1 MAEPVEDKGLLSQKL
16 EEDRQKMGVQA
27 AELKEEYDVPHRI
40 NAAVRRNPLPSVIA
54 ALLTGFLL
62 SRLPPRRKEVFVLSE
77 PLNAT
82 TSRDLPLPPVPS
94 DEDESFETKKLL
106 SLAKWALGA
115 YLVREFDRCIIQPG
129 KYVAERIIQPSL
141 ARKQTERYLHELQNW
156 IEKHGQSVP
165 SLQNRLNRKD
175 SFLRSVLRRTP
186 FEKLI
191 WQTKAKPR
199 RFWDIFS

>member
-1 MAEPVEDKGLLSQKL
+1 MAEPVEVKGLLSQKL
-16 EEDRQKMGVQA
+16 EEDRQKIAVQVG
-27 AELKEEYDVPHRI
+27 ELKEEYDVLHRI
-40 NAAVRRNPLPSVIA
+40 NASAQKNPLPWVIA
-54 ALLTGFLL
+54 ALLVGFLL
-62 SRLPPRRKEVFVLSE
+62 SRLPARRKEVLVLSG
-77 PLNAT
+77 PNAT
-82 TSRDLPLPPVPS
+82 TSRDLPLPPVSS

-129 KYVAERIIQPSL
+129 KYVADRIIQPSL

-156 IEKHGQSVP
+156 IEKHGQSLP
-165 SLQNRLNRKD
+165 SLQDRLNRKN
-175 SFLRSVLRRTP
+175 SFLRRVLRRTP

>member
-1 MAEPVEDKGLLSQKL
+1 MAEPVEDKGLLRQKL
-16 EEDRQKMGVQA
+16 EEDRQKMAVQA
-27 AELKEEYDVPHRI
+27 AELKEEYAVLHRI
-40 NAAVRRNPLPSVIA
+40 NASVQKNPLPWVIA
-54 ALLTGFLL
+54 ALLVGFLL
-62 SRLPPRRKEVFVLSE
+62 SRLPARRKEVLSE

-94 DEDESFETKKLL
+94 DEDESFETKRLL

-115 YLVREFDRCIIQPG
+115 YLIREFDRCIIQPG
-129 KYVAERIIQPSL
+129 RFVAERIIQSNL

-156 IEKHGQSVP
+156 IEKHGQSLP
-165 SLQNRLNRKD
+165 SLQDRLNSKN
-175 SFLRSVLRRTP
+175 SFLRRVLQRSP

-191 WQTKAKPR
+191 WQTKAKPH

>member
-1 MAEPVEDKGLLSQKL
+1 MAEPVEVKGLLSQKL
-16 EEDRQKMGVQA
+16 EEDRQKIAVQVG
-27 AELKEEYDVPHRI
+27 ELKEEYDVLHRI
-40 NAAVRRNPLPSVIA
+40 NASAQKNPLPWVIA
-54 ALLTGFLL
+54 ALLVGFLL
-62 SRLPPRRKEVFVLSE
+62 SRLPARRKEVLVLSG
-77 PLNAT
+77 PNAP
-82 TSRDLPLPPVPS
+82 TSRDLPLPPVSS

-129 KYVAERIIQPSL
+129 KYVADRIIQPSL

-156 IEKHGQSVP
+156 IEKHGQSLP
-165 SLQNRLNRKD
+165 SLQDRLNRKN
-175 SFLRSVLRRTP
+175 SFLRRVLRRTP

>member
-16 EEDRQKMGVQA
+16 EEDRQKMEVQA
-27 AELKEEYDVPHRI
+27 AELKEEYAVLRRI
-40 NAAVRRNPLPSVIA
+40 NASVQKNPLPWVVA
-54 ALLTGFLL
+54 ALLVGFLL
-62 SRLPPRRKEVFVLSE
+62 SRLAARRKEVLVLSE
-77 PLNAT
+77 PNAT
-82 TSRDLPLPPVPS
+82 TSRNLPLPLVPS

-115 YLVREFDRCIIQPG
+115 YLIREFDRCVIQPG
-129 KYVAERIIQPSL
+129 RFVAERIIQSDL

-156 IEKHGQSVP
+156 IEKHGQSLP
-165 SLQNRLNRKD
+165 SLQDRLNSKN
-175 SFLRSVLRRTP
+175 SFLRRVLRRSP

-191 WQTKAKPR
+191 WQTKAKPH

>member
-1 MAEPVEDKGLLSQKL
+1 MAEPVEDKNLLSQML
-16 EEDRQKMGVQA
+16 EEDRQEIAVQA
-27 AELKEEYDVPHRI
+27 AELKEEYDVLHRI
-40 NAAVRRNPLPSVIA
+40 NASVQKSPLPWVIA
-54 ALLTGFLL
+54 ALLVGFLL
-62 SRLPPRRKEVFVLSE
+62 SRVPARRKEVLVLSK
-77 PLNAT
+77 PNAT

-129 KYVAERIIQPSL
+129 KYVAERIIQSDL

-156 IEKHGQSVP
+156 IEKHGQSLP
-165 SLQNRLNRKD
+165 SLQDRLNSKH
-175 SFLRSVLRRTP
+175 SFLRRVLHRTP
-186 FEKLI
+186 FQKLI
-191 WQTKAKPR
+191 WQAKAKAH

>member
-1 MAEPVEDKGLLSQKL
+1 MAEPVEAKGLLSQKL
-16 EEDRQKMGVQA
+16 EEDRQKIAVQA
-27 AELKEEYDVPHRI
+27 AELKEEYDVLHRI
-40 NAAVRRNPLPSVIA
+40 NASVQKSPLPWVIA
-54 ALLTGFLL
+54 ALLVGFLL
-62 SRLPPRRKEVFVLSE
+62 SRVPARRKEVLVLSK
-77 PLNAT
+77 PNAT

-115 YLVREFDRCIIQPG
+115 YLIREFDRCIIQPG

-141 ARKQTERYLHELQNW
+141 ARKRTERYLHELQNW
-156 IEKHGQSVP
+156 IEKHGQSLP
-165 SLQNRLNRKD
+165 SLQDRLNRKN
-175 SFLRSVLRRTP
+175 SFLRRVLRRTP

-191 WQTKAKPR
+191 WQTKDKPH

>member
-1 MAEPVEDKGLLSQKL
+1 MAEPVEDKNLLSQML
-16 EEDRQKMGVQA
+16 EEDRQEIAVQA
-27 AELKEEYDVPHRI
+27 AELKEEYDVLHRI
-40 NAAVRRNPLPSVIA
+40 NASVQKSPLPWVIA
-54 ALLTGFLL
+54 ALLVGFLL
-62 SRLPPRRKEVFVLSE
+62 SRVPARRKEVLVLSK
-77 PLNAT
+77 PNAT

-129 KYVAERIIQPSL
+129 KYVAERIIQSDL

-156 IEKHGQSVP
+156 IEKHGQSLP
-165 SLQNRLNRKD
+165 SLQDRLNSKN
-175 SFLRSVLRRTP
+175 SFLRRVLHRTP
-186 FEKLI
+186 FQKLI
-191 WQTKAKPR
+191 WQAKAKAH